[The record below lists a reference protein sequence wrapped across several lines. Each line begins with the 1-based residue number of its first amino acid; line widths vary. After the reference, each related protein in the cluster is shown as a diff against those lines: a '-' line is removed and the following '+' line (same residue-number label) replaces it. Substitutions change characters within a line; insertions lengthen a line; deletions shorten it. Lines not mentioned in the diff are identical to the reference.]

1 MDDCGNVNANIENG
15 GAMVGTAIDLGRGFT
30 TAFGWAADEAG
41 IGTKEKVDAYGAN
54 LAYTA
59 DNYGVSLTYG
69 VLERLQT
76 EDTYTALN
84 AYYTPDGLPSISAG
98 YEIGAL
104 GDKAHTADETLAWF
118 VGIGSDI
125 GPGTFGAA
133 FGTAGSMTEAGTG
146 SDKSTITELM
156 MYEAY
161 YEYPVNDGMTITPLI
176 YSKEIGG
183 TSEDETGVMVKTS
196 FSF

>member
-1 MDDCGNVNANIENG
+1 
-15 GAMVGTAIDLGRGFT
+15 
-30 TAFGWAADEAG
+30 
-41 IGTKEKVDAYGAN
+41 
-54 LAYTA
+54 
-59 DNYGVSLTYG
+59 
-69 VLERLQT
+69 
-76 EDTYTALN
+76 
-84 AYYTPDGLPSISAG
+84 
-98 YEIGAL
+98 
-104 GDKAHTADETLAWF
+104 
-118 VGIGSDI
+118 
-125 GPGTFGAA
+125 
-133 FGTAGSMTEAGTG
+133 MTEAGTG